1 MEDDAGNCKEVS
13 GLTVYKTVVPLFLES
28 GAPDYHSDKPIA
40 DVPACNG
47 KKRPGDDVARLMH
60 AADDADDAERGA
72 DDKKCDA
79 YARI

>member
-47 KKRPGDDVARLMH
+47 KKRPGDEVARS
-60 AADDADDAERGA
+60 DDPDDAERGA

-79 YARI
+79 YARM